1 MKTDTD
7 KIVRHFIQD
16 GWEPDDS
23 VTYRQMISVAREV
36 GADESLID
44 EVWAS
49 DEHDPST
56 AIETVHALR
65 DLEDVPEPA
74 EVVAA

>member
-16 GWEPDDS
+16 GWEPDD
-23 VTYRQMISVAREV
+23 EV
-36 GADESLID
+36 SYQDMVDAAEAADADPEVID
-44 EVWAS
+44 RVWAS
-49 DEHDPST
+49 EEHDPDT

-65 DLEDVPEPA
+65 DLEDAPEPEEA
-74 EVVAA
+74 MPA